1 MQPGSEPIA
10 AGALGESEDGR
21 ADVLDRHVEL
31 VDRRLDTP
39 DDLGIAAGQPNR
51 ALQRQARREEALDDR
66 VVQISGDPLAVV
78 DERQG
83 LHRAVQ
89 PGVVDRHCGG
99 AGQSDGELLVE
110 FAELVAVDLVR
121 QVQVSEHLVADP
133 DRHAEERAHRRMVG
147 REPDAVGMG
156 AEIGKP

>member
-1 MQPGSEPIA
+1 M
-10 AGALGESEDGR
+10 
-21 ADVLDRHVEL
+21 
-31 VDRRLDTP
+31 
-39 DDLGIAAGQPNR
+39 
-51 ALQRQARREEALDDR
+51 
-66 VVQISGDPLAVV
+66 QISGDPLTVV

-89 PGVVDRHCGG
+89 PGVVDRHGGG